1 MSLKLTP
8 LKQHIATREKWEG
21 DEGSPNMILV
31 FKEPDATLKTLQKDL
46 ICFIRPSM
54 EQGV

>member
-1 MSLKLTP
+1 MSLKSTP
-8 LKQHIATREKWEG
+8 LNQHIATREKREG

-54 EQGV
+54 E